1 MGNFTELLVWK
12 KSVDFAVQVY
22 ELTANFPKDETF
34 GLRLQ
39 IRRAAASISNNLAEG
54 QGRASSQDYRRFV
67 VQARGSAFE
76 VQTQIIICRRLR
88 YLDEAT
94 ADGLQASI
102 DEIARMLN
110 GLIAYLTPSA

>member
-22 ELTANFPKDETF
+22 ELTANFPKHETF

-39 IRRAAASISNNLAEG
+39 IRRAAASISNNLA
-54 QGRASSQDYRRFV
+54 D
-67 VQARGSAFE
+67 
-76 VQTQIIICRRLR
+76 
-88 YLDEAT
+88 DEAT